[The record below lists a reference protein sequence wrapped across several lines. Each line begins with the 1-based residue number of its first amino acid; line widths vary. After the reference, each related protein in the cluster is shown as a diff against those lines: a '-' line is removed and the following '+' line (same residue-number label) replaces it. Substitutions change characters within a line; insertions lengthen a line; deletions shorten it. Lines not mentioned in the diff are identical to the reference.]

1 MNLSLISVRSI
12 SILISIFMCSTI
24 SPVQAQEKLL
34 RTLTVTGEGVENIAT
49 SLAEV
54 SLGVEVN
61 GRSANEVQ
69 KEVANQ
75 TAAVVNLLRSRQV
88 QKLQTTGVQLQPNYD
103 YTNNQRR
110 LTGYIA
116 SNTVSFRFS
125 TEKVGEL
132 IDEAVKIGI
141 TRINGVSFLAS
152 DQAIAEAQKQA
163 LKKATIEAQ
172 VQAESVLQS
181 LNLTSKDIVSIQI
194 NGANPPIMPKMQA
207 DFAMRA
213 SAAPSTPVIGGE
225 QSVRA
230 SVTLQITY

>member
-12 SILISIFMCSTI
+12 SILISIFMSSTI
-24 SPVQAQEKLL
+24 FPVQAQEKLL

-54 SLGVEVN
+54 SLGVEVS

-75 TAAVVNLLRSRQV
+75 TAAVVDLLRSRQV
-88 QKLQTTGVQLQPNYD
+88 QKLQTTGIQLQPNYD

-110 LTGYIA
+110 LKGYIA

-125 TEKVGEL
+125 TEKIGEL
-132 IDEAVKIGI
+132 IDEAVRIGV

-152 DQAIAEAQKQA
+152 DQAIAEARKQA
-163 LKKATIEAQ
+163 LKKATVEAQ